1 MDNLDEIKA
10 RFKSKK
16 NINRIRT
23 SNNNIVLNKTLF
35 NFLNRILI
43 TILLFISALIFIKN
57 SPENKIFIYEN
68 VFSKNFKFAKIN
80 SLYKK
85 YLGDI
90 IPFQS
95 IIKNN
100 NMPVFSS
107 KLKYDEISKYIDGA
121 RLKVE
126 SDYLVPI
133 QNSGVVVF
141 IGEKENYGNTIIIQ
155 QTNGIDM
162 WYGNIKNSSV
172 KMYDYVEKGM
182 LLGEVNS
189 NELYLLFQK
198 EGKFLDYK
206 KHIK

>member
-10 RFKSKK
+10 RFKIK
-16 NINRIRT
+16 NNISRIRT
-23 SNNNIVLNKTLF
+23 SNNLTLDKKLFTHLNK
-35 NFLNRILI
+35 ILI
-43 TILLFISALIFIKN
+43 TILLFISTLIFVKA
-57 SPENKIFIYEN
+57 SSENKIFIYDN

-80 SLYKK
+80 GLYKK

-95 IIKNN
+95 IVNNN

-107 KLKYDEISKYIDGA
+107 KLEYSEASKYIDGVK
-121 RLKVE
+121 LKVE
-126 SDYLVPI
+126 TDYLIPVK
-133 QNSGVVVF
+133 NSGIVVF

-172 KMYDYVEKGM
+172 KMYDYVEEGV
-182 LLGEVNS
+182 LLGEANGK
-189 NELYLLFQK
+189 ELYLLFQK
-198 EGKFLDYK
+198 DGKFLDYK
-206 KHIK
+206 GYLK

>member
-16 NINRIRT
+16 NISRIRT

-182 LLGEVNS
+182 LLGEVNG

>member
-182 LLGEVNS
+182 LLGEVNG